1 MNKTKRPAI
10 RLGDPESKESLTRVI
25 DRYGA
30 IEDETFDKLIQWLDE
45 NKDEY
50 KYEIIMEVGN
60 RTIKTNRVGSMSY
73 KITDNQKDASDTL
86 DNLLKYKPLSL

>member
-1 MNKTKRPAI
+1 MNKTRRPAI

-50 KYEIIMEVGN
+50 N
-60 RTIKTNRVGSMSY
+60 P
-73 KITDNQKDASDTL
+73 ASRCTFIFPAL
-86 DNLLKYKPLSL
+86 